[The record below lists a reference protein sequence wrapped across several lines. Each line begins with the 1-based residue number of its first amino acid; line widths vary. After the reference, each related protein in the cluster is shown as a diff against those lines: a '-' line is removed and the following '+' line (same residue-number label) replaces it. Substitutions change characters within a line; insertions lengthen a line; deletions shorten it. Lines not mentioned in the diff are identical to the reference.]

1 MYIPKPFEEIDLNVI
16 CRLIASNPLATIVT
30 KQASASGAER
40 SSNDFALNANH
51 IPLHV
56 VACEGLGGAN
66 GASGAM
72 PGKVLRGHV
81 ARANP
86 MWKDLS
92 GCDKALVA
100 FIGVQAY
107 ISPSLY
113 ASKKV
118 DAKVVPT
125 WNYEAVHIHG
135 SIRLIQDGVGLNDL
149 MHSLTHTQEH
159 GQAHPWSINDAPA
172 DYTERLMR
180 AIVGIEISIDRIEA
194 KRKLS
199 QNQPGINQQSVIEG
213 LSAQTDPQSQ
223 AMALAVKGAVK
234 E

>member
-1 MYIPKPFEEIDLNVI
+1 MYTPKHFAEHDLNI
-16 CRLIASNPLATIVT
+16 INRLIEQNPLATIVT
-30 KQASASGAER
+30 RVANADT
-40 SSNDFALNANH
+40 DFGFNANH

-56 VACEGLGGAN
+56 VSVPAGLVSVN
-66 GASGAM
+66 SAM
-72 PGKVLRGHV
+72 LGKVLRGHV

-86 MWKDLS
+86 MWKDLVD
-92 GCDKALVA
+92 CYKALVV
-100 FIGVQAY
+100 FLGVQAY

-135 SIRLIQDGVGLNDL
+135 SIRLIEDGLGLSEL
-149 MHSLTHTQEH
+149 MHSLTDTQE
-159 GQAHPWSINDAPA
+159 QTKKHPWSINDAPA
-172 DYTERLMR
+172 DYTERLMK

-199 QNQPGINQQSVIEG
+199 QNQPSENQQSVIAGLTQEG
-213 LSAQTDPQSQ
+213 SAQST
-223 AMALAVKGAVK
+223 AMAAAVQLANKGNV
-234 E
+234 